1 MVNNMTYE
9 EYKKEIVDFFLNI
22 NKLTLEQYKDS
33 LSKEKIEKLEKFDET
48 YIIFYNQLPL
58 FIEDTKLY
66 INNNYFKKDG
76 VYNKEI
82 IDASKRM
89 LLEKYFEKFIIFDY
103 SKDKEEP
110 MMKYI
115 VEDECNKFIKRN
127 NLNIKNNNTYQN
139 EYILILIK
147 NKIGIKYNEYV
158 YKKNVKDLINNIDDE
173 TIKQEYYKL
182 QNKKKI
188 NDLEKKDELEQISKI
203 YNIDLKDIEVINAK
217 GKKYYKI
224 KKDNTYKLIEA
235 NTNLSIIEEYK
246 SVQNENKNY
255 QTDNTTENTNN
266 ITENLINKKIDVSLI
281 PINELPNYKDILAN
295 LSPEQINC
303 VKMLFIN
310 REKYNISLIN
320 IYDGIAID
328 KSGNCIFA
336 EKNIYTGEYE
346 IKDAKT
352 DKYTNSESN
361 DSKETKN
368 NSNNNQN
375 DEKLENNNNF
385 ENSDTNEDTDTLY
398 HKEEIQNEQKKGY
411 QKKLILNKYYQ
422 NGFVNILVLSLIT
435 GFISGL
441 SIGILF
447 ILMK

>member
-103 SKDKEEP
+103 SKDKEEQ

-127 NLNIKNNNTYQN
+127 NLNIKNTNTYQN

-266 ITENLINKKIDVSLI
+266 ITESLINKKIDVSLI

-336 EKNIYTGEYE
+336 EKNIDTGEYE

-368 NSNNNQN
+368 NSNNNPN

>member
-1 MVNNMTYE
+1 MTYE

-103 SKDKEEP
+103 SKDKEEQ

-127 NLNIKNNNTYQN
+127 NLNIKNTNTYQN

-336 EKNIYTGEYE
+336 EKNIDTGEYE

-375 DEKLENNNNF
+375 DEKLENNDNF

-447 ILMK
+447 ILIK

>member
-103 SKDKEEP
+103 SKDKEEQ

-127 NLNIKNNNTYQN
+127 NLNIKNTNTYQN

-336 EKNIYTGEYE
+336 EKNIDTGEYE

-447 ILMK
+447 ILIK

>member
-103 SKDKEEP
+103 SKDKEEQ

-127 NLNIKNNNTYQN
+127 NLNIKNTNTYQN

-336 EKNIYTGEYE
+336 EKNIDTGEYE

>member
-103 SKDKEEP
+103 SKDKEEQ

-127 NLNIKNNNTYQN
+127 NLNIKNTNTYQN

-266 ITENLINKKIDVSLI
+266 ITESLINKKIDVSLI

-336 EKNIYTGEYE
+336 EKNIDTGEYE

>member
-1 MVNNMTYE
+1 
-9 EYKKEIVDFFLNI
+9 
-22 NKLTLEQYKDS
+22 
-33 LSKEKIEKLEKFDET
+33 
-48 YIIFYNQLPL
+48 
-58 FIEDTKLY
+58 
-66 INNNYFKKDG
+66 
-76 VYNKEI
+76 
-82 IDASKRM
+82 
-89 LLEKYFEKFIIFDY
+89 
-103 SKDKEEP
+103 

-127 NLNIKNNNTYQN
+127 NLNIKNTNTYQN

-188 NDLEKKDELEQISKI
+188 NDLEKEDELEQISKI

-281 PINELPNYKDILAN
+281 PINELPNYKNILAN

-336 EKNIYTGEYE
+336 EKNIDTGEYE

-375 DEKLENNNNF
+375 DEKLENNDNF

-447 ILMK
+447 ILIK

>member
-22 NKLTLEQYKDS
+22 NKLTLEQDKDS

-336 EKNIYTGEYE
+336 EKNIDTGEYE

>member
-127 NLNIKNNNTYQN
+127 NLNIKNTNTYQN

-147 NKIGIKYNEYV
+147 NKIVIKYNEYV

-336 EKNIYTGEYE
+336 EKNIDTGEYE

>member
-103 SKDKEEP
+103 SKDKEEQ

-127 NLNIKNNNTYQN
+127 NLNIKNTNTYQN

-188 NDLEKKDELEQISKI
+188 DDLEKKDELEQISKI

-336 EKNIYTGEYE
+336 EKNIDTGEYE